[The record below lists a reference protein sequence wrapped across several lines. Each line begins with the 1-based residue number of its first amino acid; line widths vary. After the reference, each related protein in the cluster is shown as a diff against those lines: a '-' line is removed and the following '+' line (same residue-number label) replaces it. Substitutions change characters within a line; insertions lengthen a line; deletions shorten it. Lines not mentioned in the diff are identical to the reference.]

1 MLIKTFYARSRSPIE
16 DRRYEKYS
24 HESSGSRSP
33 SPSPSRDMFK
43 SAMYSSGAGLTHMDR
58 SPSPERSLSPIR
70 RTPTSSVTSDKLA
83 NGLTHHDSV
92 QQPNAIA
99 SAIQNLLQGGNNASM
114 QQVRQEPPLTNFL
127 SNSNKLLA
135 KFIFTPNC
143 HLFPL
148 QCKINIKLSANRV
161 STYF

>member
-1 MLIKTFYARSRSPIE
+1 MEVSTTPTTERNPVHQPHLQVMKGQGKFQSFKSRQSMILGEKINNLTRQMFVFRSRSPIE

-99 SAIQNLLQGGNNASM
+99 AAIQNLLQGGNNASM
-114 QQVRQEPPLTNFL
+114 QQVR
-127 SNSNKLLA
+127 
-135 KFIFTPNC
+135 
-143 HLFPL
+143 
-148 QCKINIKLSANRV
+148 
-161 STYF
+161 